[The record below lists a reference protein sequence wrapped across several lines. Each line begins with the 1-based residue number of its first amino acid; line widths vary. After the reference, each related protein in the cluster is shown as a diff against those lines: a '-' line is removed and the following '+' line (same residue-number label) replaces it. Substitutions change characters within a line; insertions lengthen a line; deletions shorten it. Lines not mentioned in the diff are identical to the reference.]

1 MVLWTMSSAL
11 NIVHE
16 KTNGRSAKTWP
27 SKSSLVGT
35 AKEQQHSF
43 SDESKIKL
51 PKKRQEVYYRQK
63 AKNKLS

>member
-11 NIVHE
+11 NIVHG

-27 SKSSLVGT
+27 LKSSLVGT
-35 AKEQQHSF
+35 AKEQHRF

-51 PKKRQEVYYRQK
+51 PQNRQEVYYRQK
-63 AKNKLS
+63 AKDKLS